1 MKYQLIENYFETALF
16 QGAVRDYFDTILGN
30 IIAKDASVS
39 AKGLFIVDGEQKR
52 DYYDMPYHIH
62 ILNGLVPAL
71 LVYEHYMVE
80 QGYVKDPEAELYLR
94 VFMLGF
100 TFHDANKLLNTQAES
115 NKSDLEVAVA
125 ALDSYVDEWQV
136 DAFLP
141 EFERYKN
148 NIYFLALATE
158 NGTWATAEDYPVTLE
173 NRDEIRMTQR
183 ELCHLA
189 DGLAS
194 IQNESLESIEALHKA
209 VSRSVG
215 RIAKIAQLR
224 VSYVKIRPNPYTL
237 LSQNLLQVA
246 RQVLATNGKKVVYA
260 TREGFVFWGE
270 EVSQNEY
277 EAIRKAYLKGS
288 AEDIKFKELTKIDA
302 QKCKFGF
309 IGSTPFTRHIL
320 SEITD
325 KLGDKFLSLSPN
337 GSEGISDFDGFV
349 SFTGQLIEVYDLP
362 VESDLR
368 NGRLVLRY
376 HEQIEDEYDAYFKT
390 TFNLHKIQW
399 LNSKDNDSW
408 RQDFDDW
415 QKSERQLPEPIQ
427 FDGASGPVTLQT
439 TQELLTFIR
448 ERVKTTNALYKT
460 YLNFVKTYDLL
471 QEEEDIEAYIAMLQD
486 QIIDHFEPEEAGEN
500 VKEMLFDRYF
510 ECPGQ
515 ANLQFLQQ
523 YAPSVP
529 PKKAMCAFTGGVGEV
544 AYKAEVAFAMKARGF
559 SNRTVTNLNNNTS
572 YISSLF
578 SEENKLRASL
588 FRMSEANL
596 VLYYDFFEANLDI
609 EKDII
614 KGCIKAKDEMKLLE
628 DGKVALD
635 KNSKFEYNLYN
646 LEFIKLDT
654 KVEASF
660 FLVRKCLRMARELGI
675 RTYISGIMTPYTPHK
690 AVFHFENAPQFLKLL
705 GWDSVRL
712 IHVDEVL
719 DEIRLV
725 LTFGKGGI
733 ESNLL
738 KIARSR
744 RAYFT
749 LYYLLGA
756 EDQKKVYTSLINF
769 YTKYKQKF
777 QSMTVT
783 EKLAELAVKIDVGF
797 NTAAEETWLIR
808 TAMDFLRK
816 YHKQG
821 SSREDIIQKTNGEIY
836 RKLRMDKPDTEA
848 IEAFSTAVYDQLFKQ
863 DWQGQIPAVNVE
875 KDWIYQFA
883 FLFREQSLMKIRTP
897 MARKILETLEA
908 EGKETNEENIKA
920 CLPEKQRR
928 NAAQYLEII
937 KNLKKNQQ

>member
-16 QGAVRDYFDTILGN
+16 QGVVRDYFDTVLGN
-30 IIAKDASVS
+30 IIAKNAIIS
-39 AKGLFIVDGEQKR
+39 AKGLFMVDGEQKR
-52 DYYDMPYHIH
+52 DYYDMPYHVH
-62 ILNGLVPAL
+62 ILNGLIPAL
-71 LVYEHYMVE
+71 LVYEHYMLE
-80 QGYVKDPEAELYLR
+80 HGYVNDREAALYLK

-125 ALDSYVDEWQV
+125 ALDSYVDQWQV
-136 DAFLP
+136 DAFFS
-141 EFERYKN
+141 EFEHYKS
-148 NIYFLALATE
+148 NIYYLALATE
-158 NGTWATAEDYPVTLE
+158 NATWATAEDYPITLG

-194 IQNESLESIEALHKA
+194 IQNESLESIEALHDA
-209 VSRSVG
+209 VSHRVG
-215 RIAKIAQLR
+215 RIAKIAPLR

-246 RQVLATNGKKVVYA
+246 RQVLATSGKKVVYA
-260 TREGFVFWGE
+260 TRGGFVFWGE

-288 AEDIKFKELTKIDA
+288 AEDIKFRELTKIDA

-309 IGSTPFTRHIL
+309 IGSTPFTKHIL

-349 SFTGQLIEVYDLP
+349 SLTEQLIEVYDLP
-362 VESDLR
+362 VECDLK
-368 NGRLVLRY
+368 NDRLVLRY
-376 HEQIEDEYDAYFKT
+376 YEHIVEEYDEYFKT
-390 TFNLHKIQW
+390 LFNLHKIQW
-399 LNSKDNDSW
+399 LNSKENEFW
-408 RQDFDDW
+408 RLDFDDW
-415 QKSERQLPEPIQ
+415 QKGERPLPAPIQ
-427 FDGASGPVTLQT
+427 FDCASGHVDLQT
-439 TQELLTFIR
+439 AQELLTFIR
-448 ERVKTTNALYKT
+448 ERVKMTNALYKT
-460 YLNFVKTYDLL
+460 YLNFVKTCHVL
-471 QEEEDIEAYIAMLQD
+471 QEEEDIEVYIAMLQEH
-486 QIIDHFEPEEAGEN
+486 IIDHFEPKETGGN
-500 VKEMLFDRYF
+500 VKDMLFDRYF

-515 ANLQFLQQ
+515 VNLQFLKQ

-559 SNRTVTNLNNNTS
+559 SNRTVTNLNNHTS

-588 FRMSEANL
+588 FRVSEANF

-635 KNSKFEYNLYN
+635 KNSKFDYNLYN
-646 LEFIKLDT
+646 LEFIKLDP
-654 KVEASF
+654 KVAPTF
-660 FLVRKCLRMARELGI
+660 FLVRKCLRIARELGV

-712 IHVDEVL
+712 IHVNEVL

-756 EDQKKVYTSLINF
+756 DDQKKVYNSFINF

-777 QSMTVT
+777 GSMTVT
-783 EKLAELAVKIDVGF
+783 EKLAELAVKIDIGYK
-797 NTAAEETWLIR
+797 TAAEETWLIR

-848 IEAFSTAVYDQLFKQ
+848 IEAFSTAVYDQLFMQ
-863 DWQGQIPAVNVE
+863 DWQGKIPAVNVE

-883 FLFREQSLMKIRTP
+883 FLFREQSLIKIRTLKAKKDP
-897 MARKILETLEA
+897 ESVESGS
-908 EGKETNEENIKA
+908 EGK
-920 CLPEKQRR
+920 Q
-928 NAAQYLEII
+928 
-937 KNLKKNQQ
+937 